1 MSLGENVQWKQFVNQ
16 WQSFLRLMQV
26 RDNTC
31 KTIGMKDEEFRIYKP
46 VVSLENGL
54 IKKDTRESF

>member
-1 MSLGENVQWKQFVNQ
+1 MCNGNNSEINGKVSWG
-16 WQSFLRLMQV
+16 W
-26 RDNTC
+26 C
-31 KTIGMKDEEFRIYKP
+31 KFEIILAKPFGMKDEEFRIYKP